1 MENFEILMIAFGLAM
16 DAFAVSIGAGTTGY
30 ISGPRPVFRL
40 SFHFGLFQFFM
51 PVLGWFL
58 GFSVAHF
65 ITPVDHWIAFA
76 LLCFVGG
83 RMIKSA
89 FKPAAKKL
97 KKDPSRGYTLVI
109 IAFATSID
117 AFVIGLSLAMINVA
131 IWYPS
136 VLIGIVTS
144 TLSLIGIWFGKKLGE
159 IVGNRMEFVG
169 GLILI
174 IIGFRILI
182 SHLF

>member
-1 MENFEILMIAFGLAM
+1 MENFEIIMIAVGLAM

-30 ISGPRPVFRL
+30 LKGPRPALRL

-65 ITPVDHWIAFA
+65 IAPVDHWIAFG

-89 FKPAAKKL
+89 FDPDKKKL
-97 KKDPSRGYTLVI
+97 MKDPSRGITLVI
-109 IAFATSID
+109 LSFATSID
-117 AFVIGLSLAMINVA
+117 AFVIGLSLAMLNVA

-136 VLIGIVTS
+136 VLIGIVTA
-144 TLSLIGIWFGKKLGE
+144 TLSLFGIWFGNKLSNIVENRIE
-159 IVGNRMEFVG
+159 IVGGV
-169 GLILI
+169 ILI

-182 SHLF
+182 THLF